1 MQKENLIFLIHGFM
15 SVKEKLEP
23 LQTFLENEG
32 YKTHNASIIGHDRET
47 FKDKD
52 AKLINGINEEEFMN
66 TLWEDWFASVEK
78 QFLEFSQR
86 YNIILIGHSM
96 GGVFS
101 LVLAGKYPD
110 KVKALV
116 TMGAPLSINTYYPV
130 EITNALRPLA
140 HATHSFVKK
149 APVDIFKVGKKD
161 KNRKVKY
168 YYPPQLRSLFSNLA
182 IVRKGIENIVAPI
195 LVLQAFNDG
204 KVPEKSAL
212 EIAKRVSSTYS
223 NLKMYK
229 INSTKNTESRHY
241 LMLHNEVKDRVE
253 KDIKNFLEDVLD

>member
-1 MQKENLIFLIHGFM
+1 MKKENLIFLIHGFM
-15 SVKEKLEP
+15 CVKEKLEP
-23 LQTFLENEG
+23 LQKYLEEQG
-32 YKTHNASIIGHDRET
+32 YKTYNAIMTGHDPET

-52 AKLINGINEEEFMN
+52 AILVNGINEAEFMHSE
-66 TLWEDWFASVEK
+66 WDDWFSSVEK
-78 QFLEFSQR
+78 QFLEFKDR

-96 GGVFS
+96 GGTFS
-101 LVLAGKYPD
+101 LALAGKYPEN
-110 KVKALV
+110 VHALI

-130 EITNALRPLA
+130 EITNPLRPLA
-140 HATHSFVKK
+140 HATHSFIKK
-149 APVDIFKVGKKD
+149 APVDIFKMGKKD

-182 IVRKGIENIVAPI
+182 KVRKDIEKVQAPI

-212 EIAKRVSSTYS
+212 EITKRVSSTYS

-229 INSTKNTESRHY
+229 INNTKGTVSRHY
-241 LMLHNEVKDRVE
+241 LMNHKEVKDRIYR
-253 KDIKNFLEDVLD
+253 DIINFLDDVK